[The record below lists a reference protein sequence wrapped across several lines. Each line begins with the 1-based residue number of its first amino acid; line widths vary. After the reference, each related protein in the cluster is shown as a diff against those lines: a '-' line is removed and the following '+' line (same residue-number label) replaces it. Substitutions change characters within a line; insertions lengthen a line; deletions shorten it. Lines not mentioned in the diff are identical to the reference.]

1 MSSPG
6 LLKLLWLASPALP
19 VGAFSYSEGLEA
31 GVEAGILCDEE
42 TTTHWILEQLHLS
55 LSRSDLPVVA
65 QAMLAWKSHDYSR
78 IQRLNHWILA
88 TRETHEFR
96 RQTEQMGKSLLAWS
110 TQFNT
115 PSDAP
120 IAKSAPSMAHLAL
133 EAAGLTQPT
142 YPVVCAAIAA
152 HSQANIDDTLY
163 AYAFGWAENQVQSA
177 IKSVPLGQSQGQRAL
192 AHICD
197 QIPQAVTFAMLL
209 DDEDRQAFSPMLALY
224 SCWHET
230 QYSRLFRS

>member
-19 VGAFSYSEGLEA
+19 VGAFSYSEALEA
-31 GVEAGILCDEE
+31 GVEAGVIHDEITATE
-42 TTTHWILEQLHLS
+42 WITEQLHLS

-78 IQRLNHWILA
+78 IHQLNHWVLA

-96 RQTEQMGKSLLAWS
+96 RQTEQMGKSLQDWS
-110 TQFNT
+110 SQFNT
-115 PSDAP
+115 PSSASL
-120 IAKSAPSMAHLAL
+120 AKSAPTMSHLAL
-133 EAAGLTQPT
+133 QAAGLVQPT

-192 AHICD
+192 AHVCD
-197 QIPQAVTFAMLL
+197 QIPQAVAYAMLL
-209 DDEDRQAFSPMLALY
+209 DEDDRQAFSPMLALY